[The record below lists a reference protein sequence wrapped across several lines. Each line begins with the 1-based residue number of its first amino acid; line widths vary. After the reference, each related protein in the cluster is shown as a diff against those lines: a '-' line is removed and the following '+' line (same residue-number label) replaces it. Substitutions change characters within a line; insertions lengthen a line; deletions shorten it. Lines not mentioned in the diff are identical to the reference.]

1 MPVPTI
7 KEALYRVTGSFGQ
20 SNEGDMRITYRMGKD
35 DGSDRV
41 LLFHPKDKHGSGSF
55 EFARV
60 SRDSVNRMIPI
71 YETDRVGTNNAT
83 NENELFIN
91 LSASEEKFYRGV
103 VEATGLKIPKNLLLN
118 AAEPQE
124 EAEPARPRRKLR

>member
-7 KEALYRVTGSFGQ
+7 KEVLYRVTGSFGHA
-20 SNEGDMRITYRMGKD
+20 NEGDMRVTYRMGKD

-60 SRDSVNRMIPI
+60 TRDSVNRMIPI
-71 YETDRVGTNNAT
+71 YETDRVGMKQETGA
-83 NENELFIN
+83 NELFIN
-91 LSASEEKFYRGV
+91 LSASEEKFYRSV
-103 VEATGLKIPKNLLLN
+103 VEATGLKIPKNLSLT

-124 EAEPARPRRKLR
+124 EVEPTRPRRKLR